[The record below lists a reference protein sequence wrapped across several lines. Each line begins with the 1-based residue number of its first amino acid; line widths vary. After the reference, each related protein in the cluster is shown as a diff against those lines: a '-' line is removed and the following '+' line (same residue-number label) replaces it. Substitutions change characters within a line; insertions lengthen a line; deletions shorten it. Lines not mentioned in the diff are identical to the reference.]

1 MPDLQ
6 TREKRLGVGLINRRG
21 LTTPPKLHRTQMV
34 NTTARGAR
42 AEDRLRA
49 NPVSEANIQMT
60 TDTQISF

>member
-1 MPDLQ
+1 
-6 TREKRLGVGLINRRG
+6 
-21 LTTPPKLHRTQMV
+21 MV
-34 NTTARGAR
+34 NTTARGAL